1 MNYDNISQLVKIMLK
16 SAFYAD
22 ESELGND
29 PYLNYLGLEKGVYS
43 RYIRDGIK
51 DIINLIEEKSRLIWD
66 NEVLRNSLK
75 CYGKINDEIIS
86 ADDFEILTDIE
97 KEKIK
102 KYIDKVLEEGSE
114 DIEGEQ

>member
-16 SAFYAD
+16 STFYAD

-29 PYLNYLGLEKGVYS
+29 PYLNYLGFGKGVYS

-51 DIINLIEEKSRLIWD
+51 DIIDLIEEKRKLIQ
-66 NEVLRNSLK
+66 NEKHLKDSLELYK
-75 CYGKINDEIIS
+75 KIGEELINPY
-86 ADDFEILTDIE
+86 DFEILTNIE

-114 DIEGEQ
+114 DIEEEQ